1 MSVRSAPPPRAR
13 MVYGIL
19 ITLGIIAAIV
29 GAITVGYIVYQY
41 VWADD
46 SLQRRNPPPA
56 EGHAEVPAWIVQV

>member
-1 MSVRSAPPPRAR
+1 

-19 ITLGIIAAIV
+19 ITLGMIAAIV
-29 GAITVGYIVYQY
+29 SAITIGYIVYQY

-56 EGHAEVPAWIVQV
+56 GGHAEVPAWIVQV

>member
-1 MSVRSAPPPRAR
+1 

-19 ITLGIIAAIV
+19 IALGMIAAIV